1 MPKSVTGTFNV
12 KRAARGFTL
21 LEVLV
26 VILIV
31 GLLAG
36 LAGLAQVDGG
46 QQARREA
53 ERLRSLIGLL
63 RADALLNHRDYG
75 LRLDED
81 RYSVQLRAGDGR
93 WQPALQY
100 REQQLPA
107 DIRLQLDVDVNLL
120 NPKAPVSDQGPQL
133 LVLSN
138 DEISPFTLRVEQRL
152 MPVFSLH
159 SDGLEEVRIET
170 L

>member
-1 MPKSVTGTFNV
+1 MKHS
-12 KRAARGFTL
+12 ARGFTL

-31 GLLAG
+31 GLMAG
-36 LAGLAQVDGG
+36 LAGLSQVDSI

-53 ERLRSLIGLL
+53 EQLRSLIGLL
-63 RADALLNHRDYG
+63 RVDALINHRDYG
-75 LRLDED
+75 LRLDND
-81 RYSVQLRAGDGR
+81 RYSVQSRTRDGR

-100 REQQLPA
+100 REQQLPVNV
-107 DIRLQLDVDVNLL
+107 RLQLQAGAGAGAGANLL
-120 NPKAPVSDQGPQL
+120 EPNAPANSKAPQL

-138 DEISPFTLRVEQRL
+138 DEISPFTLHVEHRL
-152 MPVFSLH
+152 KPVLSLH

>member
-1 MPKSVTGTFNV
+1 MQ
-12 KRAARGFTL
+12 RAARGFTL

-36 LAGLAQVDGG
+36 LVGLTQVDSG

-63 RADALLNHRDYG
+63 RSDALLNHRDYG

-81 RYSVQLRAGDGR
+81 RYRVLLRATDGR

-107 DIRLQLDVDVNLL
+107 DIRLQLQVEANLL
-120 NPKAPVSDQGPQL
+120 APASAPSAKGPQL

-138 DEISPFTLRVEQRL
+138 DEISPFTLHLEQRL
-152 MPVFSLH
+152 TPVLSLH

>member
-1 MPKSVTGTFNV
+1 VQ
-12 KRAARGFTL
+12 RAARGFTL

-26 VILIV
+26 VIMIV

-36 LAGLAQVDGG
+36 LVGLTQVDSG

-53 ERLRSLIGLL
+53 ERLRSLIGLV

-75 LRLDED
+75 LRLEED
-81 RYSVQLRAGDGR
+81 RYSVLLRTNDGR

-107 DIRLQLDVDVNLL
+107 DIRLRLHVEVNLL
-120 NPKAPVSDQGPQL
+120 EPDTPVSGKGPQL

-138 DEISPFTLRVEQRL
+138 DEISPFTLRLEQRL
-152 MPVFSLH
+152 TPVLSLH

>member
-1 MPKSVTGTFNV
+1 
-12 KRAARGFTL
+12 
-21 LEVLV
+21 VLV
-26 VILIV
+26 VIMIV

-36 LAGLAQVDGG
+36 LVGLTQVDSG

-53 ERLRSLIGLL
+53 ERLRSLIGLV

-75 LRLDED
+75 LRLEED
-81 RYSVQLRAGDGR
+81 RYSVLLRTNDGR

-107 DIRLQLDVDVNLL
+107 DIRLRLHVEVNLL
-120 NPKAPVSDQGPQL
+120 EPDTPVSGKGPQL

-138 DEISPFTLRVEQRL
+138 DEISPFTLRLEQRL
-152 MPVFSLH
+152 TPVLSLH

>member
-1 MPKSVTGTFNV
+1 MQ
-12 KRAARGFTL
+12 RAARGFTL

-26 VILIV
+26 VIMIV

-36 LAGLAQVDGG
+36 LVGLTQVDSG

-53 ERLRSLIGLL
+53 ERLRSLIGLV

-75 LRLDED
+75 LRLEED
-81 RYSVQLRAGDGR
+81 RYSVLLRTNDGR

-107 DIRLQLDVDVNLL
+107 DIRLRLHVEVNLL
-120 NPKAPVSDQGPQL
+120 EPDTPVSGKGPQL

-138 DEISPFTLRVEQRL
+138 DEISPFTLRLEQRL
-152 MPVFSLH
+152 TPVLSLH

>member
-1 MPKSVTGTFNV
+1 MQ
-12 KRAARGFTL
+12 RAARGFTL

-36 LAGLAQVDGG
+36 LTGLAQVDSG

-81 RYSVQLRAGDGR
+81 RYSVLLRANDGR

-107 DIRLQLDVDVNLL
+107 DFRLQLQVEVELL
-120 NPKAPVSDQGPQL
+120 DPASAPSGAVPQL

-138 DEISPFTLRVEQRL
+138 DEISPFTLRLEQRL
-152 MPVFSLH
+152 TPVLSLH

>member
-1 MPKSVTGTFNV
+1 MKHS
-12 KRAARGFTL
+12 ARGFTL

-31 GLLAG
+31 GLMAG
-36 LAGLAQVDGG
+36 LAGLSQVDSI

-53 ERLRSLIGLL
+53 EQLRSLIGLL
-63 RADALLNHRDYG
+63 RVDALINHRDYG
-75 LRLDED
+75 LRLDND
-81 RYSVQLRAGDGR
+81 RYSVQSRTRDGR
-93 WQPALQY
+93 WQPAPQY
-100 REQQLPA
+100 REQQLPVHV
-107 DIRLQLDVDVNLL
+107 RLQLQAGANLL
-120 NPKAPVSDQGPQL
+120 EPNAPANSKAPQL

-138 DEISPFTLRVEQRL
+138 DEISPFTLHVEHRL
-152 MPVFSLH
+152 KPVLSLH